1 MAADAGC
8 AGVGAGIFEPV
19 VTSFIMGSVP
29 ADRLGTASASLATA
43 RHIAYAVGVA
53 VAGAILAVRQR
64 VYLAELATAGVVAE
78 AAQAEAIARAF
89 ADTQRAGVILSAVTA
104 VLSLAARPAERP
116 AVKGHVSGG

>member
-1 MAADAGC
+1 MGISVSPAGSM
-8 AGVGAGIFEPV
+8 PV
-19 VTSFIMGSVP
+19 RARCVS
-29 ADRLGTASASLATA
+29 TA

-64 VYLAELATAGVVAE
+64 VYLAELAAAGVVAE

-89 ADTQRAGVILSAVTA
+89 ADTLLAGVILSAVTA

-116 AVKGHVSGG
+116 AVKGHVSAG